1 MTDVLIE
8 GKEVLGICVLE
19 GEGDEARNNKG
30 KLETGFAWKPR
41 AIVEAK
47 KKYYN
52 RCHGGDSRQG
62 QLMLRNGRT
71 KEPGI
76 APSNDLYRRA

>member
-8 GKEVLGICVLE
+8 GKEVLGICVPE
-19 GEGDEARNNKG
+19 GEGDEARSNKG

-76 APSNDLYRRA
+76 APPNDLYRRA